1 MLDNTIHKEANAF
14 MIDRL
19 YFYTHLVTEQRKE
32 TIQTKICATSFYTFF
47 AF

>member
-1 MLDNTIHKEANAF
+1 MLDNTIHKEAYAF

-19 YFYTHLVTEQRKE
+19 YFYAHLVTEQRKE
-32 TIQTKICATSFYTFF
+32 TIQTKICATLFYTFF